1 MCVTVCNKQF
11 YYGALHAYKCD
22 YLTLADMVAFSLNSC
37 IILQVFEMI
46 SSFQVF
52 YILTYV

>member
-1 MCVTVCNKQF
+1 MCVTVCNTQF

-22 YLTLADMVAFSLNSC
+22 HLTLADMVAFSLNSY
-37 IILQVFEMI
+37 IIFQAFEMI
-46 SSFQVF
+46 STIQVF

>member
-1 MCVTVCNKQF
+1 MCVTVCNTQF

-22 YLTLADMVAFSLNSC
+22 YLTFADMVAFSLNSC

-46 SSFQVF
+46 SSIQVF